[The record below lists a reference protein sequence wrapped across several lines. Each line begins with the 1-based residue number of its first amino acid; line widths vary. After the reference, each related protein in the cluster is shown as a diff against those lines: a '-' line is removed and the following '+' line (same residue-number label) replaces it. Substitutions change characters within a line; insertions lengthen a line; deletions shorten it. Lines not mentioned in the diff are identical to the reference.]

1 MQAYVFEFDNES
13 DLRDIAAKLM
23 DDLDVTGEFN
33 IKPLGEGHW
42 RMEVN
47 SEKDL
52 REGTLSKLKGFRKE
66 TGVGADAKTA
76 KDAQGMDE
84 VHEEAAASTEE

>member
-1 MQAYVFEFDNES
+1 MQLYTFEFDNES

-23 DDLDVTGEFN
+23 DDLDVTGEIN
-33 IKPLGEGHW
+33 IKPLEGGHW

-66 TGVGADAKTA
+66 VTVGGEGGA

-84 VHEEAAASTEE
+84 VHEEAAASSEG